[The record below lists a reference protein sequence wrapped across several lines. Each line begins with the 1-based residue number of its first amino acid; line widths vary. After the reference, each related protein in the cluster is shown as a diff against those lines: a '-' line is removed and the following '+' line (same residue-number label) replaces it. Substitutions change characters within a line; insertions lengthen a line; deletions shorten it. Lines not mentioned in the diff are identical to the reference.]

1 MQLFKHSSG
10 TIVTI
15 ISSLY
20 RARRLSN
27 RPYAIPLSNVLESQ
41 QPSVPNEYITSIRRA
56 DGQSD
61 DGHGDNSSSLISLSY
76 HDDLSNTPT
85 DQTEST
91 SQEEEEDAPLLSP
104 ARTEGREL
112 EQRRVLPQSMVFRY
126 DDYVVPMGADD
137 LSVVSDYTMSR
148 RHVPDG
154 SSFSSLSDDEESVTS
169 APEGF

>member
-1 MQLFKHSSG
+1 M
-10 TIVTI
+10 
-15 ISSLY
+15 
-20 RARRLSN
+20 
-27 RPYAIPLSNVLESQ
+27 
-41 QPSVPNEYITSIRRA
+41 PNEYITSIRRA

-76 HDDLSNTPT
+76 HDDLSNTPS

-104 ARTEGREL
+104 ARIEEREP

-148 RHVPDG
+148 RLVPDG